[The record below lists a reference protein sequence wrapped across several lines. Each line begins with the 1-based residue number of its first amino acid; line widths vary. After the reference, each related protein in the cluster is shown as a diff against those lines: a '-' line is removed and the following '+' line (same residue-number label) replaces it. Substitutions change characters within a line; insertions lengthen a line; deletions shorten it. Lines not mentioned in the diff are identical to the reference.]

1 MAALP
6 QGLKDMLQDKVFA
19 HLTTLMPDG
28 SPQASP
34 VWIDVDGDE
43 IVVNTAEGRV
53 KDKNMK
59 RDGRVAISVTAVDN
73 PYKAFMIR
81 GHVTAHTTQGGDA
94 HIDKM
99 AKKYMGVDSYPFR
112 NPAETRIIFR
122 ISADKISNMGG

>member
-1 MAALP
+1 MATLP
-6 QGLKDMLQDKVFA
+6 QGLKDMLQQPVFV
-19 HLTTLMPDG
+19 HLTTLMADG

-34 VWIDVDGDE
+34 VWVDVDGDE
-43 IVVNTAEGRV
+43 IVINTAEGRV

-59 RDGRVAISVTAVDN
+59 RDARVALSVTAADN

-81 GHVTAHTTQGGDA
+81 GRVVKHTTEGGDA

-112 NPAETRIIFR
+112 NPAETRVIYR
-122 ISADKISNMGG
+122 IVADRVSNMG

>member
-6 QGLKDMLQDKVFA
+6 QGLKDMLKEKVFA

-34 VWIDVDGDE
+34 VWVDVEGDE
-43 IVVNTAEGRV
+43 IVVNTAENRV

-59 RDGRVAISVTAVDN
+59 RDPRVAISVTSVDN

-81 GHVTAHTTQGGDA
+81 GRVTKHTTQGGDA
-94 HIDKM
+94 HIDKL

-112 NPAETRIIFR
+112 NAAETRIIYR
-122 ISADKISNMGG
+122 ITADKISNMG

>member
-6 QGLKDMLQDKVFA
+6 QGLKEMLQQPVFV

-34 VWIDVDGDE
+34 VWVDVDGDE
-43 IVVNTAEGRV
+43 IVINTAEGRV

-59 RDGRVAISVTAVDN
+59 RDARVALSVTATDN

-81 GHVTAHTTQGGDA
+81 GHVVKHTTQGGDA

-112 NPAETRIIFR
+112 KPEEVRVIFR
-122 ISADKISNMGG
+122 IVADRVSNMG